1 MATTTRKSAASLRST
16 DTPTTK
22 QTANPTRG
30 FNPTP
35 IRLAKKSGQFYLDSY
50 EKALQRV
57 LEFERA
63 AANRSGLDWVTA
75 LTNTHT
81 KFVENVTSPYVK
93 IARAALT

>member
-1 MATTTRKSAASLRST
+1 MATTRKSATTLRST
-16 DTPTTK
+16 DTPTTEE
-22 QTANPTRG
+22 TVSPARRL
-30 FNPTP
+30 NPTP

-57 LEFERA
+57 LDFERA

-93 IARAALT
+93 VARAALK